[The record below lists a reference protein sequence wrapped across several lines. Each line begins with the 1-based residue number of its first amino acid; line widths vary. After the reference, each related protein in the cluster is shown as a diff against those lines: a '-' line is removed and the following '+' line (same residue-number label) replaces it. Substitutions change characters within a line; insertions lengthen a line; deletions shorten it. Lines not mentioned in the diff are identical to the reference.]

1 MSAETL
7 NAILIFLG
15 AVFVAVLF
23 VLDRQG
29 RRLSE
34 TIPPELLPV
43 LMGLLALAESLAK
56 NTPTT
61 ADDELIAKIKAAL
74 DNPPNDDGAAMNTPE
89 ALAVRLDEGAQ
100 G

>member
-1 MSAETL
+1 
-7 NAILIFLG
+7 
-15 AVFVAVLF
+15 VLF

-43 LMGLLALAESLAK
+43 LMGLLALAETLAK
-56 NTPTT
+56 TTPTT
-61 ADDELIAKIKAAL
+61 ADDELIARVKAAL
-74 DNPPNDDGAAMNTPE
+74 EPIAPPTIAEIT
-89 ALAVRLDEGAQ
+89 DEAQ

>member
-29 RRLSE
+29 KRLSE

-43 LMGLLALAESLAK
+43 LMGLLALAETLAK
-56 NTPTT
+56 TTPTT
-61 ADDELIAKIKAAL
+61 SDDELIARVKTAL
-74 DNPPNDDGAAMNTPE
+74 EPVAPPTIAEITE
-89 ALAVRLDEGAQ
+89 EAQ